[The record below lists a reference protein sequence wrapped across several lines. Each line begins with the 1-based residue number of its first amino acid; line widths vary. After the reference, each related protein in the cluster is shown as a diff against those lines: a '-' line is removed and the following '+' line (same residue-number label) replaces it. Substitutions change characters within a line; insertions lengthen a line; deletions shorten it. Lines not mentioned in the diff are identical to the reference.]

1 LNIRALLWYKHL
13 IGRYLSALFFRIIE
27 RKIPGMGGYM
37 IHGTT
42 QDFFN
47 ATDYF
52 VDRNVRQGRGHKVAV
67 YTEFRN
73 YTYNNIQ
80 KMTNKTANALR
91 ELGVRV
97 DDRVMV
103 LMLDVPQFYA
113 VFWGI
118 IKIGAVPIPVNTM
131 LTPEDYEYY
140 LNDSRA
146 RVLIVSEQLIQIITQ
161 IKGDL
166 LYLRDLVVI
175 SETEGAHI
183 PFRQKYRHAPAELK
197 TEFTTKDD
205 VGFWLYSSGSTGSP
219 KGAIHSQYDMVIT
232 SQAFAQGILGL
243 TENDICFSAAR
254 LFFSYGLGNGMYFPM
269 SVGGA
274 AVLSAH
280 SPTPEN
286 VFKHLERF
294 RPTIF
299 FGVPTLYGQMLEY
312 KAHQDREAGITPDPN
327 ANHELSS
334 VRICVS
340 AGEALPT
347 ELYYRWKDRFGIE
360 IIDGIGSTE
369 MLHIFLANRPGD
381 IKPGSTGK
389 PVPGYELKLLDEDGQ
404 QEVPVG
410 EIGTL
415 HVKGDSAAQQY
426 WRKREKT
433 RLTMQGEWI
442 NTGDKYYVD
451 EDGYYW
457 CAGRGDD
464 MLKVGGI
471 WVSPVEVENC
481 MSKHPAVLESAVVGS
496 SDKDGLVKPKAF
508 VVLREGFTSSD
519 ELAQELKQWVLD
531 RLAKFKYPRWVEFA
545 EQLPKSSTGKI
556 QRFKLRQERQ

>member
-1 LNIRALLWYKHL
+1 
-13 IGRYLSALFFRIIE
+13 
-27 RKIPGMGGYM
+27 MG
-37 IHGTT
+37 HG
-42 QDFFN
+42 DAKEFFN

-67 YTEFRN
+67 YTEHKN
-73 YTYNNIQ
+73 YTYNDIE
-80 KMTNKTANALR
+80 KMVNKTANAFR

-97 DDRVMV
+97 DDRIII
-103 LMLDVPQFYA
+103 LMQDVPQFYA
-113 VFWGI
+113 VFWGA

-146 RVLIVSEQLIQIITQ
+146 RVLVLSEQLIPVITG

-166 LYLRDLVVI
+166 LYLRDMIVI

-183 PFRQKYRHAPAELK
+183 PFRQKYRHAPETIK
-197 TEFTTKDD
+197 TEFTTRDD
-205 VGFWLYSSGSTGSP
+205 VCFWLYSSGSTGSP
-219 KGAIHSQYDMVIT
+219 KGAIHSQYDMVVA
-232 SQAFAQGILGL
+232 SQSYAQGVLGI
-243 TENDICFSAAR
+243 TENDILFSAAR
-254 LFFSYGLGNGMYFPM
+254 LFFSYGLGNGNYFPM
-269 SVGGA
+269 SVGA
-274 AVLSAH
+274 SAVLSSRA
-280 SPTPEN
+280 PTPEG
-286 VFKHLERF
+286 VFKYMEKF
-294 RPTIF
+294 RPTVF

-312 KAHQDREAGITPDPN
+312 KEKQDREMGTKPDPN

-347 ELYYRWKDRFGIE
+347 DIYDRWKARFGID
-360 IIDGIGSTE
+360 ILDGIGSTE
-369 MLHIFLANRPGD
+369 MLHIFISNRPGD
-381 IKPGSTGK
+381 IRPGSTGK
-389 PVPGYELKLLDEDGQ
+389 PVPGYELKLVDDEG
-404 QEVPVG
+404 QEVPRG

-415 HVKGDSAAQQY
+415 LVDGGSAAQQY

-481 MSKHPAVLESAVVGS
+481 LGHHQAVREVAVVGA
-496 SDKDGLVKPKAF
+496 KDEKDLVKPKAF
-508 VVLREGFTSSD
+508 VVLRDGFTASD
-519 ELAQELKQWVLD
+519 ELAQELKDWVLS
-531 RLAKFKYPRWVEFA
+531 RLAKFKYPRWIEFVPD
-545 EQLPKSSTGKI
+545 LPKSATGKI
-556 QRFKLRQERQ
+556 QRFKLR